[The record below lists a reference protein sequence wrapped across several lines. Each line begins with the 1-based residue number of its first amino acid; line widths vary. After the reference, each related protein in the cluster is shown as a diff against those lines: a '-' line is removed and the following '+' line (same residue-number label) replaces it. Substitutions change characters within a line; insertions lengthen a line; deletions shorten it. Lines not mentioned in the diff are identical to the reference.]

1 MNPLETRFDCY
12 ELNDMTLRILLE
24 FWSENLEIWN
34 EFRPEFYY
42 LLFTVKNYLSIF
54 IRVRFYIYNY
64 NWSDAHLKKNID
76 EWIIQQLNRHPLPRY
91 K

>member
-64 NWSDAHLKKNID
+64 N
-76 EWIIQQLNRHPLPRY
+76 
-91 K
+91 

>member
-34 EFRPEFYY
+34 EFRPENFIIYY
-42 LLFTVKNYLSIF
+42 
-54 IRVRFYIYNY
+54 R
-64 NWSDAHLKKNID
+64 
-76 EWIIQQLNRHPLPRY
+76 
-91 K
+91 

>member
-42 LLFTVKNYLSIF
+42 LLPLKIIFRYLYACDFIF
-54 IRVRFYIYNY
+54 I
-64 NWSDAHLKKNID
+64 
-76 EWIIQQLNRHPLPRY
+76 IIIEATRI
-91 K
+91 

>member
-42 LLFTVKNYLSIF
+42 LPLKIIFRYLYACDFIF
-54 IRVRFYIYNY
+54 I
-64 NWSDAHLKKNID
+64 
-76 EWIIQQLNRHPLPRY
+76 IIIKATRI
-91 K
+91 